1 MRISLFRGL
10 ILSFASLV
18 CSATLSSCGGSD
30 KQSATTDSI
39 KDETPVVEVAEVC
52 ATEVPLSQIFTAT
65 VEADN
70 LNNIAPAMANRIRQI
85 KVDVGDPVT
94 RGQVLVIMDNSSLD
108 QLKINLQQMQ
118 RDYDRAQQLLTIGSG
133 TQMAVEQARTQL
145 DAAKRQ
151 YENAVENTTLVS
163 PITGVVTARNYDPG
177 DMSGAQP
184 ILTVGQLKPDV
195 KAIINVSESYIS
207 DVTKGS
213 RVQVTF
219 DAYPDQTITGTVSRI
234 YPTVDP
240 ATRTFATEILIPNAD
255 GRIRP
260 GMFARVNLDRGS
272 RLNVVVPDRAV
283 VKQTGSGNRYVYV
296 YNPEDGTVSFNR
308 VELGTRLDDA
318 YEVLSGVA
326 NGDKVVISGQT
337 RLADGVTV
345 TIKE

>member
-1 MRISLFRGL
+1 MHILVSRGIRLFT
-10 ILSFASLV
+10 ASLI
-18 CSATLSSCGGSD
+18 CSVSMVSCGGSD
-30 KQSATTDSI
+30 KNAASADSI
-39 KDETPVVEVAEVC
+39 KDETPIVEVAEVS
-52 ATEVPLSQIFTAT
+52 ATEVPLSQSFTAT

-94 RGQVLVIMDNSSLD
+94 RGQVLVVMDNSSLD

-118 RDYDRAQQLLTIGSG
+118 RDYDRAKQLLSIGSG
-133 TQMAVEQARTQL
+133 TQMAVEQALTQL

-184 ILTVGQLKPDV
+184 ILTVGQLKPVV

-207 DVTKGS
+207 DVVKG
-213 RVQVTF
+213 RKVDVTF
-219 DAYPDQTITGTVSRI
+219 DAFPDETFTGTVSRI
-234 YPTVDP
+234 YPTIDP
-240 ATRTFATEILIPNAD
+240 TTRTFATEIQIANND
-255 GRIRP
+255 GRLRP
-260 GMFARVNLDRGS
+260 GMFARVSLDRGS

-296 YNPEDGTVSFNR
+296 YNPETGTVSFNR

-318 YEVLSGVA
+318 YEVLSGVS
-326 NGDKVVISGQT
+326 NGDIVVISGQS